1 MKLVSS
7 SLNSEHFLTVQSMNS
22 VETRTVQLTGSV
34 LAAVSLFGGVVLRY
48 CMFYIYWLT
57 ELPLLDSKKSIASGV
72 SSYILTKK
80 ILAAISYGISGAVT
94 AYIFPSSF
102 S

>member
-1 MKLVSS
+1 MSS

-48 CMFYIYWLT
+48 CMFYIY
-57 ELPLLDSKKSIASGV
+57 
-72 SSYILTKK
+72 
-80 ILAAISYGISGAVT
+80 
-94 AYIFPSSF
+94 
-102 S
+102 